1 MIDMEI
7 SDGCIFDHVK
17 ISDGEF
23 GEISVAKLCHPIE
36 KYCSINRSASDVFL
50 PKFGTCEIGT
60 VKPSLKSLVFISMII
75 PKRLT

>member
-36 KYCSINRSASDVFL
+36 KYCAIDRSASNVFL
-50 PKFGTCEIGT
+50 PKFGRCEIGT
-60 VKPSLKSLVFISMII
+60 VRPSLKSLVFISTII
-75 PKRLT
+75 SK

>member
-36 KYCSINRSASDVFL
+36 KYCSIDRSASDVFL

-60 VKPSLKSLVFISMII
+60 VKRSLKSFLY
-75 PKRLT
+75 KRFAK